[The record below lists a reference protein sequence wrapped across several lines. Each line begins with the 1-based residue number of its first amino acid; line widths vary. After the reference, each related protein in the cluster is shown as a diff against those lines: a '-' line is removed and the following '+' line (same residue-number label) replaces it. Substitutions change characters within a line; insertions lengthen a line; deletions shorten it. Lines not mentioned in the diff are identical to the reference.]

1 MGCGCARRTIG
12 ARTPTAVQCRLRSDD
27 KGFELDGE
35 SIAFLLVL
43 ANDSLVMGAR
53 LCHCHGGDGS
63 CSVVLSASSLSPS
76 QRPRICNLTSLD
88 AFRLDMVNET
98 AGKIIGVSVEDI
110 INSLIPDWDD
120 IPLTAIVPR
129 KDAFKE
135 LEGADRLNENQLAEK
150 WMAVVND
157 NDLSE
162 GLKFALSRFK
172 CDKGDESRQRVDGAF
187 FDKDRVLTNDA
198 PNWPDQVV
206 SVEFKVEDIG
216 KDSFHDL
223 SDGTIIEAD
232 AATRVNSHGQNVSY
246 AEHIFTY
253 QHRTVHF
260 SLLIMGRYFRAMCW
274 ERSGVM
280 VTPRTNYVQ
289 DSSSLCRLLW
299 AFGWASRKSKELLGF
314 DPTGTRLYPGDE
326 EYEAM
331 TDAME
336 RQDSDIDLSPEP
348 IPTYV
353 PVSEFNPKPTF
364 TYVRNAFR
372 KSLVDPLWPR
382 YKLSVPQADGSTRS
396 FLVGKPAFIARGLV
410 GRGTRG
416 FVALD
421 RSSGRFVY
429 LKDAWRAHYQ
439 LLEREGDILAK
450 LTTPTDEFPAVRNV
464 PTLVCH
470 GDLDGQRTRC
480 PELWDTLH
488 PSEQKASPSPPPPP
502 PPPSEPS
509 IPEPPL
515 ASETAPPEKST
526 PSGGASTAG
535 SSTRKNPFKRHQH
548 YRIVVEEVCMPLSS
562 FRNGR
567 ELLLAVWE
575 CFDAHYVATLK
586 DQILHCDV
594 SGGNILLYPK
604 AERLQDAEGNVVG
617 YAWGLGGILTDWELA
632 KRITDLLPKQLERT
646 GTWQFMSAAALFEP
660 QKALVIADDIES
672 FLHVVIYYAIRY
684 LCHSCTNVYHFMH
697 DYFDGYSLRG
707 QVPVC
712 GTKKR
717 CVMRFGEL
725 AYSSGPIT
733 FHSPTCT
740 ETHPLNRIISEML
753 ARFRAYYRELELARV
768 SSMQKP
774 GWEPSRPSTPTPRP
788 TLGGI
793 RVTSVRNTHPCS
805 LAFVGTTPDDGP
817 AVSLYTSALSA
828 AEKKWADSVKTHH
841 YFGKIIRHTISRLEA
856 EWPLDDKRG
865 DQLAPYVKVVR
876 NKRSRKDNEE
886 EDDTFGV
893 FSSDHKRF
901 RVSTTSFVSGQH
913 IMVTNSWALEALE
926 THAGQFERKTSERP
940 SSPDCRD
947 A

>member
-1 MGCGCARRTIG
+1 
-12 ARTPTAVQCRLRSDD
+12 
-27 KGFELDGE
+27 
-35 SIAFLLVL
+35 
-43 ANDSLVMGAR
+43 
-53 LCHCHGGDGS
+53 
-63 CSVVLSASSLSPS
+63 
-76 QRPRICNLTSLD
+76 
-88 AFRLDMVNET
+88 
-98 AGKIIGVSVEDI
+98 
-110 INSLIPDWDD
+110 
-120 IPLTAIVPR
+120 
-129 KDAFKE
+129 
-135 LEGADRLNENQLAEK
+135 
-150 WMAVVND
+150 MAVAND

-172 CDKGDESRQRVDGAF
+172 WDKGDESRQRVDGAF
-187 FDKDRVLTNDA
+187 FDKDRVPTNDA
-198 PNWPDQVV
+198 PNWPDQAV

-216 KDSFHDL
+216 KDGFHDL

-232 AATRVNSHGQNVSY
+232 AATRVKSRGQNISY

-314 DPTGTRLYPGDE
+314 DPTATRLYPGDE
-326 EYEAM
+326 DYEAM

-450 LTTPTDEFPAVRNV
+450 LTTPTDEFPAVCNV

-488 PSEQKASPSPPPPP
+488 P
-502 PPPSEPS
+502 
-509 IPEPPL
+509 
-515 ASETAPPEKST
+515 TGGST
-526 PSGGASTAG
+526 GG
-535 SSTRKNPFKRHQH
+535 SSTRKNPFRRHQH
-548 YRIVVEEVCMPLSS
+548 YRIVVEEVGMPLSS

-586 DQILHCDV
+586 DQILHRDV

-604 AERLQDAEGNVVG
+604 AERQCDWLCLGT
-617 YAWGLGGILTDWELA
+617 GGILTDWELA
-632 KRITDLLPKQLERT
+632 KRITDLLPRQPERT

-660 QKALVIADDIES
+660 RKAIIIADDIES
-672 FLHVVIYYAIRY
+672 FFHVVIYYAIRY
-684 LCHSCTNVYHFMH
+684 LCHSCTNAYDFIR
-697 DYFDGYSLRG
+697 DYFDGCTLRG

-717 CVMRFGEL
+717 TAMKHGEL
-725 AYSSGPIT
+725 EDSNGP
-733 FHSPTCT
+733 
-740 ETHPLNRIISEML
+740 
-753 ARFRAYYRELELARV
+753 
-768 SSMQKP
+768 
-774 GWEPSRPSTPTPRP
+774 
-788 TLGGI
+788 
-793 RVTSVRNTHPCS
+793 
-805 LAFVGTTPDDGP
+805 
-817 AVSLYTSALSA
+817 
-828 AEKKWADSVKTHH
+828 
-841 YFGKIIRHTISRLEA
+841 
-856 EWPLDDKRG
+856 
-865 DQLAPYVKVVR
+865 
-876 NKRSRKDNEE
+876 
-886 EDDTFGV
+886 
-893 FSSDHKRF
+893 
-901 RVSTTSFVSGQH
+901 
-913 IMVTNSWALEALE
+913 
-926 THAGQFERKTSERP
+926 
-940 SSPDCRD
+940 
-947 A
+947 